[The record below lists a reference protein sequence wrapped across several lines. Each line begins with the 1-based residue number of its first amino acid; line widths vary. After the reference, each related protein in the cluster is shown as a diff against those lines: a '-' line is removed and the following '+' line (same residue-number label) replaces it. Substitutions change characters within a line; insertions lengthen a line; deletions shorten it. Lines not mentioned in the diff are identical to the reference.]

1 MSLQTWKSDVWHSE
15 PDWRFHFKTSL
26 SLSLY
31 ISILP
36 RPNEDG
42 LQLKEDQPVS
52 LTFKSMAMCQT
63 CASFTGTWPAGR
75 ILSGSWEGKI
85 DDPKCTV
92 ASGKWSMVGDC
103 LLIYSFVHSFF
114 HSFVHFR
121 SFVRS
126 FICSFVYSFIGSFVH
141 SFIGSFVHSFVLSFV
156 HLFIH
161 SFSGWLTS
169 AATNHREP
177 KKTSQFFDKWKWT
190 SQFQYRKLLPVFLS
204 SP

>member
-15 PDWRFHFKTSL
+15 PDWLFHFTNQSL

-92 ASGKWSMVGDC
+92 AFGKWPMVGES
-103 LLIYSFVHSFF
+103 YSFISLFIHSFI
-114 HSFVHFR
+114 HFR

-141 SFIGSFVHSFVLSFV
+141 SFVLSFVHSFIGSFILSEV
-156 HLFIH
+156 
-161 SFSGWLTS
+161 GW
-169 AATNHREP
+169 
-177 KKTSQFFDKWKWT
+177 
-190 SQFQYRKLLPVFLS
+190 PVCCH
-204 SP
+204 